1 MKNVL
6 FAIFAILFWVS
17 PYAGFAV
24 QADIASPSAPAAS
37 SQALGWTWS
46 GMVDYPNQLIANG
59 AGHAGGPGSFGALT
73 FQGASV
79 DVYCVKGPTV
89 TVDQRAHR
97 TGKVKITLDGQE
109 KDTVLLSDRDTN
121 FGVKVYSAS
130 SLSDGIH
137 VLQVEPVGGWA
148 IVDHVDVHAKP
159 APASAEA
166 RASVNGAFSDE
177 FDETAAT
184 GWKTYGGD
192 WILYRG
198 KYCIAAGPGYK
209 SLAVDT
215 SFSDLIYDADVSVG
229 AGGNIGVVFRVT
241 NPDLGLDAYNG
252 YYAGLDVVHQA
263 VVLGKS
269 NGGYQPLAGK
279 DYPVQPNFEYHMR
292 VIARGDRLSV
302 DINGQRV
309 LEAVD
314 GSYQSGAIGVRTAGA
329 PAAFDNIKVTPI
341 SNP

>member
-1 MKNVL
+1 MKIVP
-6 FAIFAILFWVS
+6 FAVIAAFLCACPISL
-17 PYAGFAV
+17 YAV
-24 QADIASPSAPAAS
+24 QADIAAPSAPAQAA
-37 SQALGWTWS
+37 ALGWTWS

-59 AGHAGGPGSFGALT
+59 VGHAGGPGSFGALT
-73 FQGASV
+73 FQGSSV

-97 TGKVKITLDGQE
+97 TGKVKISLDGQE
-109 KDTVLLSDRDTN
+109 KDTVLLADRDTN
-121 FGVKVYSAS
+121 FGVKVFSTS
-130 SLSDGIH
+130 GLSDGIH

-159 APASAEA
+159 SVPSANDAAP
-166 RASVNGAFSDE
+166 VNGAFSDA
-177 FDETAAT
+177 FDETAVT

-209 SLAVDT
+209 SLVADL
-215 SFSDLIYDADVSVG
+215 SFSDLVYDADVSVG
-229 AGGNIGVVFRVT
+229 VGGNIGVVFRVT
-241 NPDLGLDAYNG
+241 NPGLGLDAYNG
-252 YYAGLDVVHQA
+252 YYAGIDVVHHA

-279 DYPVQPNFEYHMR
+279 DYPVQPNVEYHMR
-292 VIARGDRLSV
+292 VIARGDLLTV
-302 DINGQRV
+302 DIDGQRV

-314 GSYQSGAIGVRTAGA
+314 GSYRSGAIGVRTSDA
-329 PAAFDNIKVTPI
+329 PAAFDNIKATPI
-341 SNP
+341 TGR